1 MQNQQQDRVAWI
13 GLGLLGS
20 ELTQHLQRYID
31 SEALPNLVVWNRS
44 PEKAQKLQSIIPE
57 VQVANSME
65 EIFTKF
71 QANII
76 FTSLQNDTAVV
87 QVYTVLTDLAAKAT
101 YPIIFVETGTLYP
114 ELSLKLEK
122 QISDSSSSQHHVY
135 LQCPVFGRPE
145 AAHMAQMVWV
155 ASGNAAAI
163 ERLTP
168 YFNSMSRQ
176 VMDLKTTDV
185 SAGSTLKLIGN
196 FMFASCSE
204 MVSEMV
210 DVAQKANLD
219 PQHLISLVD
228 AVMPAPVI
236 QQYVRAIVGGA
247 EAPETVGMVVSVLS
261 KDVSALKKW
270 GDVKGAPLPTAD
282 MLLKNFETAREKG
295 YTNWNFLVD
304 SINNN
309 SGA

>member
-13 GLGLLGS
+13 GLGMLGA
-20 ELTQHLQRYID
+20 ELTQHLQKYLA
-31 SEALPNLVVWNRS
+31 SQSLPNLTVWNRS
-44 PEKAQKLQSIIPE
+44 PEKSQKLQSLLPE
-57 VQVANSME
+57 VQVANSIE

-71 QANII
+71 KANII
-76 FTSLQNDTAVV
+76 FTSLQNDAAVV
-87 QVYTVLTDLAAKAT
+87 QVYAVLTDLAAKAT

-114 ELSLKLEK
+114 GLSLELEK
-122 QISDSSSSQHHVY
+122 QILDSSSQNHVY

-145 AAHMAQMVWV
+145 VARAAQMVWI

-168 YFNSMSRQ
+168 YLNSMSRQ

-185 SAGSTLKLIGN
+185 SAGSTMKLVGN
-196 FMFASCSE
+196 FMIASCSE
-204 MVSEMV
+204 MVSESV
-210 DVAQKANLD
+210 NVARKANLD

-228 AVMPAPVI
+228 TMMPAPI
-236 QQYVRAIVGGA
+236 MKQYVREVVGGA
-247 EAPETVGMVVSVLS
+247 EAPETVGMFVSVLL

-270 GDVKGAPLPTAD
+270 GGVKGAPMPTAE
-282 MLLKNFETAREKG
+282 LLSKNFETAKEKG
-295 YTNWNFLVD
+295 FTNWNFMVD

-309 SGA
+309 SAL